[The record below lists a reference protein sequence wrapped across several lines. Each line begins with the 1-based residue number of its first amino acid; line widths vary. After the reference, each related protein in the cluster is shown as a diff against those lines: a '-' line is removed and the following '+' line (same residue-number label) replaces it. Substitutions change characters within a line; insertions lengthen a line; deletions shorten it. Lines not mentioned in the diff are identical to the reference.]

1 MHQQNFS
8 QIITIKIIVS
18 QKLHF
23 TGTWNSLPL
32 TIKETLMISWV
43 VYTVTSSQT
52 HQHSL
57 RDCGLPWFVGEAIDL
72 FRSSGNLPL
81 TPASTVDLES
91 HHGLAGQSATSVITV
106 CIPPESTAQNVNKLA
121 MFIDVIA
128 IISHSFIKICQVW
141 DNFKNIICLYCT
153 ERSASQNF

>member
-1 MHQQNFS
+1 MYQQNFS

-43 VYTVTSSQT
+43 VYIQLQVLRLTSAPW
-52 HQHSL
+52 
-57 RDCGLPWFVGEAIDL
+57 DCGLPWIAGGAIDL